1 MSNFKHK
8 NTDLNLITDQGDLD
22 LIQRYTENWNNANAA
37 GDEAG
42 KRAAHDAAEMIR
54 AKYRYSGGANGND
67 YIKLPGETQKN
78 GGYSAPKADTSWLDK
93 LNLNGDSY
101 NYDASG
107 KISSALDALLN
118 RGKFSYDAASD
129 PLYQQYRKQY
139 TREAD
144 RSAEDVLGKA
154 AVMTGGM
161 PSTAAVTASQQA
173 SDYQMSQMTDKI
185 PELQQLA
192 YGMYMDKLN
201 ADRADLNTLIGL
213 EDNNYNR
220 WLADR
225 NYRYQLGR
233 DLVSDQQYADQLAY
247 QREQDRLNYDY
258 QKERDAIEDARY
270 DTEWQYKLQQAAQ
283 SAASKSSGS
292 SGSSR
297 RTSGSG
303 TGGTMDYE
311 GLFAAARASGNPKS
325 WLAQK
330 ANYQKYGFTS
340 SSGLY
345 SDYENWLEG
354 QDGGNDGGGLSS
366 SASRILSSLEKMK
379 TQTGSNTGIAN
390 TIAVYADQGK
400 LTDAEARYL
409 FSHFGYDPDEWL
421 E

>member
-1 MSNFKHK
+1 MADNFKHK
-8 NTDLNLITDQGDLD
+8 NTDLTLINDSGDLD
-22 LIQRYTENWNNANAA
+22 LIRQYTEAYNKAYAEGDKA
-37 GDEAG
+37 GQQ
-42 KRAAHDAAEMIR
+42 AAHDAAEKIR
-54 AKYRYSGGANGND
+54 AKYDYSGGVDGSE
-67 YIKLPGETQKN
+67 YIKLGTGASP
-78 GGYSAPKADTSWLDK
+78 AKADTSWLDK
-93 LNLNGDSY
+93 LGESSY
-101 NYDASG
+101 NYDQSG
-107 KISSALDALLN
+107 QISAKLDALLN
-118 RGKFSYDAASD
+118 RTPFSYDAASD

-144 RSAEDVLGKA
+144 RSAEDVLGKT

-161 PSTAAVTASQQA
+161 PSTAAVAASQQA

-192 YGMYMDKLN
+192 YNMYQNGLN

-225 NYRYQLGR
+225 NYLYQLAR
-233 DLVSDQQYADQLAY
+233 DQVGDQQTADALAY
-247 QREQDRLNYDY
+247 QKQQDKMNYDY

-270 DTEWQYKLQQAAQ
+270 DAEWQYKLQQAAAQ
-283 SAASKSSGS
+283 AASKSSG
-292 SGSSR
+292 GSSR

-303 TGGTMDYE
+303 KGGSAGSTMDYE
-311 GLFAAARASGNPKS
+311 GLFAAAQESGNPKS

-354 QDGGNDGGGLSS
+354 QNGGSGSGSGYNSS
-366 SASRILSSLEKMK
+366 YFNAAMSSLRTMLAQGR
-379 TQTGSNTGIAN
+379 TDYAVGGI
-390 TIAVYADQGK
+390 DSFWGK
-400 LTDAEARYL
+400 LSDEQKARVQKMLNEYGL
-409 FSHFGYDPDEWL
+409 TYTEG
-421 E
+421 

>member
-1 MSNFKHK
+1 MADNFKHK
-8 NTDLNLITDQGDLD
+8 NTDLTLINDSGDLD
-22 LIQRYTENWNNANAA
+22 LIRQYTEAYNKAYAEGDKA
-37 GDEAG
+37 GQQ
-42 KRAAHDAAEMIR
+42 AAHDAAEKIR
-54 AKYRYSGGANGND
+54 AKYDYSGGVDGSE
-67 YIKLPGETQKN
+67 YIKLGTGASP
-78 GGYSAPKADTSWLDK
+78 AKADTSWLDK
-93 LNLNGDSY
+93 LGDSNY
-101 NYDASG
+101 NYDQSG
-107 KISSALDALLN
+107 QISAKLDALLN
-118 RGKFSYDAASD
+118 RTPFSYDASSD

-161 PSTAAVTASQQA
+161 PSTAAVAASQQA

-192 YGMYMDKLN
+192 YSMYQDGLN

-225 NYRYQLGR
+225 NYLYQLAR
-233 DLVSDQQYADQLAY
+233 DQVGDQQTADALAY
-247 QREQDRLNYDY
+247 QKQQDKLNYDY

-270 DTEWQYKLQQAAQ
+270 NAEWQYKLQQAAQ
-283 SAASKSSGS
+283 AAAGRASG
-292 SGSSR
+292 GSSR
-297 RTSGSG
+297 RSSGGGARSG
-303 TGGTMDYE
+303 ATGGSMDYE

-354 QDGGNDGGGLSS
+354 QNGGSS
-366 SASRILSSLEKMK
+366 SEGYNSGNFNAAMGSLRTMLAQGRTDYAVGGIDSFWDKLSDEQKARVQKMLDEY
-379 TQTGSNTGIAN
+379 G
-390 TIAVYADQGK
+390 
-400 LTDAEARYL
+400 LTYTE
-409 FSHFGYDPDEWL
+409 G
-421 E
+421 

>member
-283 SAASKSSGS
+283 KASGNT
-292 SGSSR
+292 SR
-297 RTSGSG
+297 SG
-303 TGGTMDYE
+303 TPAEADYE
-311 GLFAAARASGNPKS
+311 GLFEAAYQSGYPKS
-325 WLAQK
+325 YI
-330 ANYQKYGFTS
+330 ANNYKKFGFTS
-340 SSGLY
+340 SSGVY
-345 SDYENWLEG
+345 SDYENWLENQNSG
-354 QDGGNDGGGLSS
+354 ETEYNP
-366 SASRILSSLEKMK
+366 AYFRAAMSSL
-379 TQTGSNTGIAN
+379 NTLLA
-390 TIAVYADQGK
+390 QGK
-400 LTDAEARYL
+400 TDNAISGIQSFWDKLSEAQKEQVRKLVASYGG
-409 FSHFGYDPDEWL
+409 SIDG
-421 E
+421 

>member
-1 MSNFKHK
+1 MADNFKHK
-8 NTDLNLITDQGDLD
+8 NTDLTLINDSGDLD
-22 LIQRYTENWNNANAA
+22 LIRQYTEAYNKAYAEGDKA
-37 GDEAG
+37 GQQ
-42 KRAAHDAAEMIR
+42 AAHDAAEKIR
-54 AKYRYSGGANGND
+54 AKYDYSGGVDGSE
-67 YIKLPGETQKN
+67 YIKLGTGASP
-78 GGYSAPKADTSWLDK
+78 AKADTSWLDK
-93 LNLNGDSY
+93 LGESSY
-101 NYDASG
+101 NYDQSG
-107 KISSALDALLN
+107 KISAKLDALLN
-118 RGKFSYDAASD
+118 RTPFSYDAASD

-161 PSTAAVTASQQA
+161 PSTAAVAASQQA

-192 YGMYMDKLN
+192 YSMYQDGLN

-225 NYRYQLGR
+225 NYLYQLAR
-233 DLVSDQQYADQLAY
+233 DQVGDQQTADALAY
-247 QREQDRLNYDY
+247 QKQQDKMNYDY

-270 DTEWQYKLQQAAQ
+270 DAEWQYKLQQAAAQ
-283 SAASKSSGS
+283 AASKSSG
-292 SGSSR
+292 GGSR

-303 TGGTMDYE
+303 KGGSADGTMDYE
-311 GLFAAARASGNPKS
+311 GLFAAAQASGNPKS

-330 ANYQKYGFTS
+330 ANYQRYGFTS

-354 QDGGNDGGGLSS
+354 QNGGSSGGGYNSS
-366 SASRILSSLEKMK
+366 YFNAAMSSLRTMLAQGRTDYAVGGIDSFWDKLSDEQKARVQKMLNEY
-379 TQTGSNTGIAN
+379 G
-390 TIAVYADQGK
+390 
-400 LTDAEARYL
+400 LTYTE
-409 FSHFGYDPDEWL
+409 G
-421 E
+421 